1 MMVKKVRYVDDVANG
16 LLLLYEPQPIV
27 LKATNSKEALPCK
40 VAQVETARLNEDE
53 MELVIK
59 RCKTALKGRKEYP
72 N

>member
-40 VAQVETARLNEDE
+40 EHKWRLLDSTR
-53 MELVIK
+53 MKWSL
-59 RCKTALKGRKEYP
+59 
-72 N
+72 